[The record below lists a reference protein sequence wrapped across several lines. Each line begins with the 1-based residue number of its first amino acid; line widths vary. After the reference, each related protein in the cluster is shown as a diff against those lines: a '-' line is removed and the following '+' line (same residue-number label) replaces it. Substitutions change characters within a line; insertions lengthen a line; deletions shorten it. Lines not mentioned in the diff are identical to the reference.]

1 MANSKWLILV
11 SLVVAVSLV
20 FACTPKTEEQAKE
33 VTEKIEDKAK
43 EIAGETADKT
53 REIAGEI
60 ADKSKEVVSA
70 TGEVITDGW
79 ITTKVTAKFADEKIL
94 KDSKI
99 NVDTSNRVV
108 TLKGTVP
115 SAAAKSRAATIARGT
130 EGVVS
135 VVDQLT
141 VKAQ

>member
-43 EIAGETADKT
+43 EIAGE
-53 REIAGEI
+53 I
-60 ADKSKEVVSA
+60 ADKSNEVVSA

-108 TLKGTVP
+108 TLKGAVP

-141 VKAQ
+141 VKVE